1 MVNDAKRKDSYA
13 ISCQRKIFLSSE
25 KQHKQLNIFVRHKN
39 FYSNNYNL
47 TSNNMCV
54 LIYDGDVEIQSPKQ
68 LEDHFPQITKM
79 IPAEGYDN
87 IIPESCL
94 CQVDIENTLDSA
106 GIKYIEDCGDY
117 IIIK

>member
-1 MVNDAKRKDSYA
+1 MTV
-13 ISCQRKIFLSSE
+13 
-25 KQHKQLNIFVRHKN
+25 
-39 FYSNNYNL
+39 
-47 TSNNMCV
+47 MCV

-68 LEDHFPQITKM
+68 LEDHFPQITKI

-117 IIIK
+117 IIINSWE

>member
-1 MVNDAKRKDSYA
+1 
-13 ISCQRKIFLSSE
+13 
-25 KQHKQLNIFVRHKN
+25 
-39 FYSNNYNL
+39 
-47 TSNNMCV
+47 MCV

-79 IPAEGYDN
+79 IPAEGYD
-87 IIPESCL
+87 L

-117 IIIK
+117 IIINSWE

>member
-1 MVNDAKRKDSYA
+1 
-13 ISCQRKIFLSSE
+13 
-25 KQHKQLNIFVRHKN
+25 
-39 FYSNNYNL
+39 
-47 TSNNMCV
+47 MCV

-68 LEDHFPQITKM
+68 LEDHFPKITKM

-106 GIKYIEDCGDY
+106 GIKVWNALTDKDPLLA
-117 IIIK
+117 IKILNELIKSRNK

>member
-1 MVNDAKRKDSYA
+1 MKANR
-13 ISCQRKIFLSSE
+13 
-25 KQHKQLNIFVRHKN
+25 LNFMIMSWKN
-39 FYSNNYNL
+39 
-47 TSNNMCV
+47 
-54 LIYDGDVEIQSPKQ
+54 GDVEIQSPKQ
-68 LEDHFPQITKM
+68 LEDHFPQITKI

-117 IIIK
+117 IIINSWE

>member
-1 MVNDAKRKDSYA
+1 MGNDAKRKDSYA

-25 KQHKQLNIFVRHKN
+25 KQH
-39 FYSNNYNL
+39 NYNL

-106 GIKYIEDCGDY
+106 GIKYIEDCRDY

>member
-1 MVNDAKRKDSYA
+1 MRNKELIALLQEQDPEAEVMIR
-13 ISCQRKIFLSSE
+13 
-25 KQHKQLNIFVRHKN
+25 
-39 FYSNNYNL
+39 
-47 TSNNMCV
+47 TSDGEYEYDPVDVTYDEEIECV
-54 LIYDGDVEIQSPKQ
+54 IIQEGDVEIQSPKQ

>member
-1 MVNDAKRKDSYA
+1 
-13 ISCQRKIFLSSE
+13 
-25 KQHKQLNIFVRHKN
+25 
-39 FYSNNYNL
+39 
-47 TSNNMCV
+47 MCI
-54 LIYDGDVEIQSPKQ
+54 LIYDWDVEIQSSKQ

-117 IIIK
+117 IIINSWE